1 MSPIRGHWFA
11 LTPLNLIMASVPLS
25 QLFLCKTL
33 TGWAAQLRIKPVGE
47 ALPIDYQL
55 PFVPEMITLYLSMY
69 VLMGFTVVVLVFRRD
84 RFGLSAYLFGL
95 VIYLSVSNLVY
106 WLMPTADVLRP
117 ADADLGTGLFSD
129 LVRESCEGLPPYGTF
144 PSVRNEIAGLAAVTW
159 LHMRTRWAWVGVIWG
174 RRSAYR
180 HG

>member
-25 QLFLCKTL
+25 QLFLCKPL
-33 TGWAAQLRIKPVGE
+33 TGWAAQLSIKPVVE
-47 ALPIDYQL
+47 ELPIDYQL

-106 WLMPTADVLRP
+106 
-117 ADADLGTGLFSD
+117 
-129 LVRESCEGLPPYGTF
+129 
-144 PSVRNEIAGLAAVTW
+144 
-159 LHMRTRWAWVGVIWG
+159 
-174 RRSAYR
+174 
-180 HG
+180 